1 MPLNVLCYLLTTI
14 RLLPWLLFQLH
25 IWYVSRKQ

>member
-14 RLLPWLLFQLH
+14 RLVAISTAHMICF
-25 IWYVSRKQ
+25 S